1 MKLGVDAEMVT
12 DHREERLASTIA
24 CCTDDEGTRAGPGRR
39 VRGCSDAGQGMLR
52 KMPAND
58 RHWVD
63 VWVSR

>member
-1 MKLGVDAEMVT
+1 MIRA
-12 DHREERLASTIA
+12 RERAPAGGFGDVAMRARL
-24 CCTDDEGTRAGPGRR
+24 
-39 VRGCSDAGQGMLR
+39 GMLR